1 VDYTQAVFHGHNDS
15 TYGFYSISKDYA
27 GNIEIQKSMAEATT
41 IVDVVTS
48 TNRKELERNIVNIY
62 PNPSECCFTISLD
75 VQQPVSYSLHVF
87 NATGTK
93 ILTKDVRKNDFMLD
107 LSGFPNGIYSISF
120 IYENKV
126 ITKQIILE

>member
-1 VDYTQAVFHGHNDS
+1 
-15 TYGFYSISKDYA
+15 
-27 GNIEIQKSMAEATT
+27 
-41 IVDVVTS
+41 
-48 TNRKELERNIVNIY
+48 
-62 PNPSECCFTISLD
+62 LD

>member
-1 VDYTQAVFHGHNDS
+1 MIYYFFLKQ
-15 TYGFYSISKDYA
+15 
-27 GNIEIQKSMAEATT
+27 
-41 IVDVVTS
+41 
-48 TNRKELERNIVNIY
+48 NRFFFLQL
-62 PNPSECCFTISLD
+62 ECCFTISLD

-107 LSGFPNGIYSISF
+107 LSGFPNGIYSISI